1 MKKIKPTL
9 RGEHYHIRR
18 RVPTRYKHVDT
29 REYIQIS
36 LFTDSLKLAED
47 KAQTIWREMI
57 EAWEAKLEGRH
68 DDAEAR
74 IAAAMNLAQRRGY
87 AYLPIEKIVAQPI
100 QHILK
105 RTEAVIDSRGRLDLQ
120 EADAV
125 LGVMS
130 PPRVAVSKSLDEF
143 YRLAK
148 DRTVGKNDDQM
159 RRHRAPRAKAIANWV
174 KVNGDQ
180 DLGAITTDDW
190 FTFRSWWADRVAD
203 GNVMAASANKD
214 FTYLNAMWKVVARA
228 KSIKLLYSMD
238 GVPLSEAKTKKR
250 TRLPFSDAWIS
261 DKLLAPGALD
271 GLNDDARYILLA
283 LINTGARP
291 SEIAGLMADDI
302 KLDARVPH
310 ILIQPNANR
319 ALKNAHSERYIPLTG
334 ISLEAIKAM
343 KGGFPRY
350 AANSATLSATVN
362 KFLTENKLL
371 ESPDHSMYGLRHAFE
386 DRLLVGG
393 IDERVRRD
401 LMGHGLKREKYGLG
415 GDMAFVRDLLLPL
428 AL

>member
-1 MKKIKPTL
+1 
-9 RGEHYHIRR
+9 
-18 RVPTRYKHVDT
+18 
-29 REYIQIS
+29 
-36 LFTDSLKLAED
+36 
-47 KAQTIWREMI
+47 
-57 EAWEAKLEGRH
+57 
-68 DDAEAR
+68 
-74 IAAAMNLAQRRGY
+74 
-87 AYLPIEKIVAQPI
+87 
-100 QHILK
+100 
-105 RTEAVIDSRGRLDLQ
+105 
-120 EADAV
+120 
-125 LGVMS
+125 
-130 PPRVAVSKSLDEF
+130 
-143 YRLAK
+143 
-148 DRTVGKNDDQM
+148 M

-180 DLGAITTDDW
+180 DLGAITTDDC

-203 GNVMAASANKD
+203 GKVMAASANKD

-228 KSIKLLYSMD
+228 KSIKLLYSMA
-238 GVPLSEAKTKKR
+238 GVPLSEAGTKKR
-250 TRLPFSDAWIS
+250 TRLPFSDAWIR
-261 DKLLAPGALD
+261 DKLLAAGALD

-291 SEIAGLMADDI
+291 SEIAGLMPEDI
-302 KLDARVPH
+302 KLDAKVPH

-334 ISLEAIKAM
+334 ISLDAIKAM

-350 AANSATLSATVN
+350 ATNSATLSATVN
-362 KFLTENKLL
+362 KFLSENKLL
-371 ESPDHSMYGLRHAFE
+371 ETPDHSMYGLRHAFE

-415 GDMAFVRDLLLPL
+415 GDMAFVRDLSLPL